1 MSVSCHNSL
10 PFLEIGGG
18 KAWIE
23 VTPLQHKTHNKHSI
37 LHCSSVKN
45 LANIGKVRVLKSLLA
60 VNASLRIVHQQF
72 LSLTHPSSSYRQQI
86 QRQRIHSG
94 NKRVER
100 FGGVHGRVA
109 VPLGVCVQLGHRRQ
123 RGGPQLLEDDV
134 TLVSF
139 VLSREDGSAVVEL
152 YSLLSTREGTRK
164 DAAATPHI
172 DARVVIAIAQENV
185 RRTVP
190 QRNHLTRVSE
200 DERTDKNTLLHRN
213 TRCTSQTK
221 VSEFQLAVMVNQQIL
236 GLEVS
241 MNHYSSTSP
250 TCEECESDDTPASQ
264 EESGT

>member
-1 MSVSCHNSL
+1 MSYHNSL

-100 FGGVHGRVA
+100 FGGIHGRVA

-123 RGGPQLLEDDV
+123 SGGPQLLEDDV
-134 TLVSF
+134 ALVFF
-139 VLSREDGSAVVEL
+139 VLSREERRSVEHFCGSEIMRR
-152 YSLLSTREGTRK
+152 TTCEN
-164 DAAATPHI
+164 AAATPHI
-172 DARVVIAIAQENV
+172 DAGVVTMIAQ
-185 RRTVP
+185 
-190 QRNHLTRVSE
+190 
-200 DERTDKNTLLHRN
+200 
-213 TRCTSQTK
+213 
-221 VSEFQLAVMVNQQIL
+221 
-236 GLEVS
+236 
-241 MNHYSSTSP
+241 
-250 TCEECESDDTPASQ
+250 
-264 EESGT
+264 